1 MDGVSLCYGHH
12 GSKRGQGHYRHHK
25 LAHFSLLL
33 NFYGG
38 ATTLGLCTTS
48 LRDDSGALSEKNR
61 GGRPDISTATK
72 NNFGN
77 KPAAIVVT
85 IRMSWALCRQ
95 HVRRRS
101 PATLVIGEHWHQGP
115 KGFGG
120 SLRREVGRHRQAV
133 IHRHCAAKGEKP
145 YFQVSR
151 RDIKRRFLNI
161 ANADTYLKRNCRV
174 PFDRLAA

>member
-1 MDGVSLCYGHH
+1 MD
-12 GSKRGQGHYRHHK
+12 
-25 LAHFSLLL
+25 
-33 NFYGG
+33 

-48 LRDDSGALSEKNR
+48 RRDDSGALPEKNR

-72 NNFGN
+72 NNCGN

-85 IRMSWALCRQ
+85 IRMSWVLCRR

-101 PATLVIGEHWHQGP
+101 PATLVMGEHWLQGP

-145 YFQVSR
+145 YFRVSR

-161 ANADTYLKRNCRV
+161 ANADTYLRRNCRV